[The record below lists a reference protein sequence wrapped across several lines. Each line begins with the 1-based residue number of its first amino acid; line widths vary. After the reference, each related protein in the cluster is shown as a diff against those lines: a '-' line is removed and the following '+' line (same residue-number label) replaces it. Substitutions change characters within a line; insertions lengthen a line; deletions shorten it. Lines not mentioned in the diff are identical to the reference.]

1 MRRDAVGPANR
12 NIWLA
17 SGGPVLPLRRE
28 GNMVPSHV
36 FPDVVAG
43 DALFVHFHLYASCGE
58 VRSLD
63 KSFQRFVP

>member
-1 MRRDAVGPANR
+1 MPLGQRTETYGLR
-12 NIWLA
+12 LA
-17 SGGPVLPLRRE
+17 GQFCRLRRE
-28 GNMVPSHV
+28 GDMVPCHV

-58 VRSLD
+58 VRFLN

>member
-1 MRRDAVGPANR
+1 MPLGQRTETYGLR
-12 NIWLA
+12 LA
-17 SGGPVLPLRRE
+17 GQFCRLRRE

-43 DALFVHFHLYASCGE
+43 DALLRPLPPLRFLWG
-58 VRSLD
+58 VRFLD